1 MLDLG
6 GQRSPFGLTGSF
18 PSSLSPRL
26 RHLSLNHNL
35 LEGPI
40 PPSVGQMG
48 ELAYLNLA
56 DNNFSG
62 GLPGEMLSLASLEVL
77 YLNRNRLSGEFRY
90 ST

>member
-1 MLDLG
+1 
-6 GQRSPFGLTGSF
+6 
-18 PSSLSPRL
+18 
-26 RHLSLNHNL
+26 
-35 LEGPI
+35 
-40 PPSVGQMG
+40 MG